1 MEPKIGELNAF
12 YMFFKSQLPHSY
24 PLSFHACLDRMMK
37 LILSSDPSILVI
49 WKTSSSFRILH
60 LSHFILHLANGI
72 DMVSLVYLHIHV
84 VLAKQMRAV

>member
-1 MEPKIGELNAF
+1 MLGPHDEINFELGPEYISYMEER
-12 YMFFKSQLPHSY
+12 FKLG
-24 PLSFHACLDRMMK
+24 
-37 LILSSDPSILVI
+37 
-49 WKTSSSFRILH
+49 ILH